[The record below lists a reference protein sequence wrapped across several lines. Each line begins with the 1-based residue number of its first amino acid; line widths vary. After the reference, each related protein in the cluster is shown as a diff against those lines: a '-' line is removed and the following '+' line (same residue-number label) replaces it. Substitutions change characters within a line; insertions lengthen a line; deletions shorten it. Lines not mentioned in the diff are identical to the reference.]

1 MERALEKF
9 VETYNNERY
18 HESLENLTPAD
29 VYFGRGDL
37 ILKERQRIKL
47 QCIRD
52 RKIEYEKLFPNDI
65 NNYKQKELAL
75 I

>member
-1 MERALEKF
+1 M
-9 VETYNNERY
+9 
-18 HESLENLTPAD
+18 
-29 VYFGRGDL
+29 YFGRGDL
-37 ILKERQRIKL
+37 ILEESQRIKI

-52 RKIEYEKLFPNDI
+52 RKIEYEKLFTNDI

>member
-1 MERALEKF
+1 M
-9 VETYNNERY
+9 
-18 HESLENLTPAD
+18 
-29 VYFGRGDL
+29 YFGRGDL